1 MKLTIDKTTFSDAVA
16 FVARTIPGRPAN
28 PILAGVVLHAADGRL
43 ALSAF
48 DYETSATTTVT
59 ADVATEGRAIVS
71 GRLLAEIA
79 KSLPNKPVTLETDGA
94 LIHVRCGTSKFRLL
108 TMPLD
113 EFPALPSATTALG
126 TITGHALEHAVSQV
140 AVAVSRDETLTHLTG
155 VLVEA
160 TPGLLT
166 LMATDRYRLAI
177 RDLAWDGTVEE
188 TFIVRGKVMSEAS
201 KQLQGDV
208 HVTTNAHGTV
218 GFSDGTRTLTTQLVD
233 GDYPPV
239 RRLFPDAVA
248 VKATVNVAD
257 LAAAVKRVALVAD
270 RGIPVRLVF
279 ADDTVTVMAGQGD
292 DATASEALDATIDGD
307 PLTGNTTT
315 LAFNPQ
321 YLADALGALDA
332 QHVQFGANHQAKPV
346 TLLPVGTDGETVD
359 GYRHLLVP
367 IRFQG

>member
-1 MKLTIDKTTFSDAVA
+1 MKLTIDKTTFADAVA

-28 PILAGVVLHAADGRL
+28 PILAGVVLNATNGRL

-94 LIHVRCGTSKFRLL
+94 LIHVRCGSSKFRLL

-113 EFPALPSATTALG
+113 EFPALPTAADDLG
-126 TITGHALEHAVSQV
+126 TITGHVFEHAVAQV
-140 AVAVSRDETLTHLTG
+140 AVAVSRDETLPLLTG
-155 VLVEA
+155 IMVEA
-160 TPGLLT
+160 TPGCLT
-166 LMATDRYRLAI
+166 LMATDRYRLAV
-177 RDLAWDGTVEE
+177 RELPWDGTVED
-188 TFIVRGKVMSEAS
+188 TYLIRAKALTEAS

-208 HVTTNAHGTV
+208 HVTTNGLGV
-218 GFSDGTRTLTTQLVD
+218 LGFSDGTRTSTTQLID

-248 VKATVNVAD
+248 VTALVNVAD
-257 LAAAVKRVALVAD
+257 LAAAVKRVSLVAD

-279 ADDTVTVMAGQGD
+279 EDGTVSVMAGQGE
-292 DATASEALDATIDGD
+292 DATASEALDAVVTGA
-307 PLTGNTTT
+307 PLSGANTT

-321 YLADALGALDA
+321 FLAEALHALDT
-332 QHVQFGANHQAKPV
+332 QDVQFGINHPAKPV
-346 TLLPVGTDGETVD
+346 QLVGSNADGELLTA
-359 GYRHLLVP
+359 YRHLLVP